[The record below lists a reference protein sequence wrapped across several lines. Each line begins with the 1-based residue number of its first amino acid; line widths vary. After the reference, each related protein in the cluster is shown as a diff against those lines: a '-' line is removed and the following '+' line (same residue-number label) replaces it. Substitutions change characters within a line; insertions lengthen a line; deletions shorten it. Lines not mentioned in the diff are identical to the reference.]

1 MNSVDLFDGFTPT
14 GSPFFGVGPISD
26 GCTDEVSARRLRFEF
41 EHWVE
46 QTFRKR
52 GDDGCD
58 LGPFTAAEFARS
70 MHRGEPADSIVT
82 LMLKEIH
89 SYFEFPKC
97 IKLAVGL
104 GGGHSGFTAM
114 ALNLI
119 DATDGQQNIYV
130 DTPRPETEP
139 SASSGFFRQSWATQL
154 VEQMEASKNGDPSRL
169 FFATQE
175 GHLPTYNALKEG
187 GIRLV
192 FGVGHETTGATTYTE
207 AEVLEVLKWVDD
219 DPRSHH
225 FIIDATSLLGAMTWS
240 QGTTA
245 AVMAKACMFMPLQK
259 AIGGVAGYYVLAL
272 TQDALSLINAN
283 ATKSGFAIPRQFKLA
298 VPSDPRKPFSSKSST
313 ALGPI
318 FDASTGKLSG
328 GVINTYALLAFA
340 ETAFAVVRNR
350 LLFGDICTLNRRSS
364 ENRDLINAWLAQS
377 PVFEHAVTDEE
388 RRGAAVT
395 LIKVAD
401 QRITSVGQKN
411 EIVALSKKRL
421 SYDGYNLRNGA
432 KAEGVDVARYINAFP
447 GSPGDFRA
455 WIGGIRDQ
463 ASVLALLNNIEKAY
477 LEARDNI
484 LERANHK
491 QEIAASPASGHR
503 LHGRPIKVLI
513 CDPVGFIQ
521 DNAGQVD
528 ITAVKQHIENL
539 GGRFFNCSIPDK
551 GHFEN
556 DAVYFFYQPHLCTR
570 DDLLK
575 AAGSSQFD
583 AVIAAATEI
592 PAECS
597 FVLGGVRI
605 GSGVGNMKSASWA
618 GGNAQR
624 PLAPLMNTPSFN
636 SRVTAHNVMKALLCE
651 FPSLN
656 MSELHTL
663 VLDKRFD
670 TGRDLKNF
678 PSQMLEGKRL
688 AILGFGNIGRDVA
701 RIAAAL
707 GMTVSVFARNHHR
720 EAIES
725 CGYHFSNTATGAAK
739 NADAL
744 SIHVGLGQ
752 KYLGQDGFENS
763 GFVAAD
769 ILDQLK
775 PGAVVLNFDRGEIM
789 NRAALQQCLSQGKL
803 RRVYVDADIFMD
815 ADGQQCGPLAPY
827 VELAAAFPEKLVLLP
842 HVAAD
847 TDHTSRVAGAIQA
860 VDQVMGA
867 IKHGRVRNLKNA
879 LPSGYTDIGSAVL
892 SGIGAVS
899 PQMLTAFGQLGP
911 RVLHIQSIFEDLAAL
926 WGAIQAAPSGVKQ
939 ERLLQAYRK
948 DIVLRHNQAMAA
960 ISASGLF
967 GSPA

>member
-26 GCTDEVSARRLRFEF
+26 GCADEVSARRLRFEF

-46 QTFRKR
+46 KTFRKR
-52 GDDGCD
+52 GDDGSD

-89 SYFEFPKC
+89 SYFGFPEC

-104 GGGHSGFTAM
+104 GGGHSGFTAT

-119 DATDGQQNIYV
+119 DATDAQQNIYV
-130 DTPRPETEP
+130 DTPRPETET
-139 SASSGFFRQSWATQL
+139 SASSGFFRQSWAIQL
-154 VEQMEASKNGDPSRL
+154 VEQMEASKCGDPSRL
-169 FFATQE
+169 LFATRE
-175 GHLPTYNALKEG
+175 GHLPTYIALKES
-187 GIRLV
+187 GIKLV

-207 AEVLEVLKWVDD
+207 AEVLDVLKWVDD
-219 DPRSHH
+219 DPHKHH

-240 QGTTA
+240 QSTID
-245 AVMAKACMFMPLQK
+245 AVMVKACMFMPLQK
-259 AIGGVAGYYVLAL
+259 AIGGIAGYYVLAL
-272 TQDALSLINAN
+272 TQAALSQIDTNA
-283 ATKSGFAIPRQFKLA
+283 AKSGFAIPRQFKLA

-313 ALGPI
+313 AFGPI
-318 FDASTGKLSG
+318 FDAKTGKLSG
-328 GVINTYALLAFA
+328 GVINTYALSAFA
-340 ETAFAVVRNR
+340 ETAFAVCRNR
-350 LLFGDICTLNRRSS
+350 HLLGDIRTLNRRSS
-364 ENRDLINAWLAQS
+364 ENRDLINAWLSQS
-377 PVFEHAVTDEE
+377 EFFEHAVPDKD

-395 LIKVAD
+395 LIKVVD
-401 QRITSVGQKN
+401 SLVTNLDQKN
-411 EIVALSKKRL
+411 QIVALTKKRL
-421 SYDGYNLRNGA
+421 NYDGYTLRNGT
-432 KAEGVDVARYINAFP
+432 KAEGVDIARYINAFP

-477 LEARDNI
+477 LEARDDI
-484 LERANHK
+484 LQRAEHP
-491 QEIAASPASGHR
+491 QEAETSASSAPR

-513 CDPVGFIQ
+513 CDPVGFIS

-528 ITAVKQHIENL
+528 ISEVKQHIESL
-539 GGRFFNCSIPDK
+539 GGRFFNCNIPDK
-551 GHFEN
+551 AHFEN
-556 DAVYFFYQPHLCTR
+556 DAVYFFYQPHLYTR

-583 AVIAAATEI
+583 ALIAAATEI

-597 FVLGGVRI
+597 FALGGVRI
-605 GSGVGNMKSASWA
+605 GSGVGNMKSASWTSST
-618 GGNAQR
+618 AQR

-636 SRVTAHNVMKALLCE
+636 SRVTAHNVIKALLCE
-651 FPSLN
+651 FPGLN
-656 MSELHTL
+656 MSELHHL
-663 VLDKRFD
+663 VLSKNFD
-670 TGRDLKNF
+670 TGRDLKGF

-688 AILGFGNIGRDVA
+688 AILGFGNIGREVA
-701 RIAAAL
+701 RIATTL
-707 GMTVSVFARNHHR
+707 GLAISVFARNHHR

-725 CGYHFSNTATGAAK
+725 CGYHFSDTPAEAAK
-739 NADAL
+739 GADAL

-752 KYLGQDGFENS
+752 KLQDQDGFENS

-775 PGAVVLNFDRGEIM
+775 PGAVVLNFDRGEVM
-789 NRAALQQCLSQGKL
+789 DQVALQQALSQGQL
-803 RRVYVDADIFMD
+803 RRVYVDADIFLD
-815 ADGQQCGPLAPY
+815 SDGRQRGPLAPY
-827 VELAAAFPEKLVLLP
+827 VKLAATFPEKLVLLP

-860 VDQVMGA
+860 VNQIMEA

-879 LPSGYTDIGSAVL
+879 LPSGYTDAGSAVL
-892 SGIGAVS
+892 PGIGAVS
-899 PQMLTAFGQLGP
+899 PQMLTAFAQQNLQ
-911 RVLHIQSIFEDLAAL
+911 VTHIRYVFEDLAAL
-926 WGAIQAAPSGVKQ
+926 WGAIQAAPAGAKQ
-939 ERLLQAYRK
+939 QRLLQAYRK

-960 ISASGLF
+960 IDASGLF